1 MYQYS
6 IPFYGQKYSIV
17 WKQTFYLSTHQ
28 LMDEY
33 IVFTFW
39 RLLRFT
45 YNFLYLFSIS
55 FDICLGVQFLS
66 YMVTLWLTFWELPV
80 FQSGWTIQQSHYQY
94 MKILLFYIFDT
105 CSCLYLMFIFNWRKT
120 ALQYF
125 IGFCQKTM

>member
-6 IPFYGQKYSIV
+6 IPFYGQKYPFV
-17 WKQTFYLSTHQ
+17 WKQTFCLSTHQ

-33 IVFTFW
+33 VVFTFW

-45 YNFLYLFSIS
+45 YSFLYLFSII

-66 YMVTLWLTFWELPV
+66 YMVTLWLTFWELLV
-80 FQSGWTIQQSHYQY
+80 FLSVWTIQQSHYQY
-94 MKILLFYIFDT
+94 MKILLLYIFDT
-105 CSCLYLMFIFNWRKT
+105 CFCLYLMFIFNWRKI